1 MSTSQPE
8 LLFKKILHLREP
20 LVGLFFI
27 SLLTE
32 QGELKETTLYI
43 ILEMS
48 TEQQTMAL
56 QSVQLVAPLASPPSL
71 AFSQSSNQ
79 VLSIKHHDVKGKVIY
94 RQRGKVHY
102 LDIIETVRKRNYV
115 SGVSKKASGAETFLL
130 DLQSMTQNKQSISVE
145 KQNIF
150 RISLKIPHDQF
161 KCRGNMY
168 MQGFQRRLHELEL
181 FCLTCTKKQ
190 NNTK

>member
-1 MSTSQPE
+1 MATSQLE
-8 LLFKKILHLREP
+8 LLFQRILHLREP

-56 QSVQLVAPLASPPSL
+56 LSVQLVAPLASPPSL

-94 RQRGKVHY
+94 R
-102 LDIIETVRKRNYV
+102 
-115 SGVSKKASGAETFLL
+115 
-130 DLQSMTQNKQSISVE
+130 
-145 KQNIF
+145 
-150 RISLKIPHDQF
+150 
-161 KCRGNMY
+161 
-168 MQGFQRRLHELEL
+168 
-181 FCLTCTKKQ
+181 
-190 NNTK
+190 